1 MNTTISRRARS
12 AAHPLSPPA
21 GTAGRAALAALLV
34 PALLASQPA
43 RACAT
48 CGCTL
53 SADAAAGYS
62 ALPGLRFNFEYDFI
76 SQDQLRSGTGTAGAA
91 RVVNAPSNPALGGG
105 EIEKQTINRY
115 LTLGVSYAPDPSWNF
130 TMLVPYVMRSHTT
143 FGQQSTPYMSSET
156 APDQV
161 SGARLSELGDL
172 KLIGSYQGLLP
183 THNLGVQ
190 LGMKLPTGRY
200 GTSVN
205 FNSGPN
211 AGTPLDASLQAGT
224 GSTDLI
230 VGAYYYRAVSQN
242 FDAFVNAQFQS
253 AVAHKQDQ
261 PGNDFRPGN
270 SASMSV
276 GLRYE
281 AHPGWVPQLQVN
293 LLHKSADQGALADT
307 TDTAGTVA
315 YLSPGLTLRVMD
327 HLHVFGFA
335 QVPVYSRLDGYQLFP
350 RWTATVGGSYAF

>member
-1 MNTTISRRARS
+1 MNKLICPRGNSTSGLFATHGLIT
-12 AAHPLSPPA
+12 PTV
-21 GTAGRAALAALLV
+21 GALLLAT
-34 PALLASQPA
+34 ALVTPDVS

-76 SQDQLRSGTGTAGAA
+76 NQSELRTGTGSASASQ
-91 RVVNAPSNPALGGG
+91 VVNAPSNPSLGGG

-115 LTLGVSYAPDPSWNF
+115 LTMGVNYTPSASWNF
-130 TMLVPYVMRSHTT
+130 AMLVPYVMRTHTT
-143 FGQQSTPYMSSET
+143 FGNQSAPYIGSET
-156 APDQV
+156 ASDQV
-161 SGARLSELGDL
+161 SGARLSQLGDIR
-172 KLIGSYQGLLP
+172 LIGSYQGLLP
-183 THNLGVQ
+183 THNLGLQ
-190 LGMKLPTGRY
+190 LGVKLPTGHY

-205 FNSGPN
+205 FDSGPN

-230 VGAYYYRAVSQN
+230 VGAYYYQAISQN
-242 FDAFVNAQFQS
+242 FDVFVNGQFQS
-253 AVAHKQDQ
+253 AVAHRQDQ

-270 SASMSV
+270 SSAMSL

-281 AHPGWVPQLQVN
+281 AHAQWVPQLQLN
-293 LLHKSADQGALADT
+293 LTRKSADQGALADT

-315 YLSPGLTLRVMD
+315 YVSPGITLRVMD
-327 HLHVFGFA
+327 HLHLFGFA
-335 QVPVYSRLDGYQLFP
+335 QIPVYARLDGYQLFP

>member
-76 SQDQLRSGTGTAGAA
+76 SQDQLRSGTGNAGAA
-91 RVVNAPSNPALGGG
+91 QVVNAPSNPALGGG

-172 KLIGSYQGLLP
+172 KLIGSYQ
-183 THNLGVQ
+183 
-190 LGMKLPTGRY
+190 
-200 GTSVN
+200 
-205 FNSGPN
+205 
-211 AGTPLDASLQAGT
+211 
-224 GSTDLI
+224 
-230 VGAYYYRAVSQN
+230 
-242 FDAFVNAQFQS
+242 
-253 AVAHKQDQ
+253 
-261 PGNDFRPGN
+261 
-270 SASMSV
+270 
-276 GLRYE
+276 
-281 AHPGWVPQLQVN
+281 
-293 LLHKSADQGALADT
+293 
-307 TDTAGTVA
+307 
-315 YLSPGLTLRVMD
+315 
-327 HLHVFGFA
+327 
-335 QVPVYSRLDGYQLFP
+335 
-350 RWTATVGGSYAF
+350 

>member
-1 MNTTISRRARS
+1 V
-12 AAHPLSPPA
+12 
-21 GTAGRAALAALLV
+21 RAAAVVLLYG
-34 PALLASQPA
+34 PAILASQA
-43 RACAT
+43 SHACAT

-53 SADAAAGYS
+53 SADAATGYS
-62 ALPGLRFNFEYDFI
+62 ALPGLRLNFEYDYI
-76 SQDQLRSGTGTAGAA
+76 NQDQLRSGTNTASPAQ
-91 RVVNAPSNPALGGG
+91 VVNSPSNPALGGG

-115 LTLGVSYAPDPSWNF
+115 LTLGLNYTPTPSWTF
-130 TMLVPYVMRSHTT
+130 SMLVPYVMRSHTT
-143 FGQQSTPYMSSET
+143 YGQQSAPYTSSET

-161 SGARLSELGDL
+161 SGARLSELGDI

-183 THNLGVQ
+183 LHNLGVQ
-190 LGMKLPTGRY
+190 LGVKLPTGHY

-205 FNSGPN
+205 FDTGPN
-211 AGTPLDASLQAGT
+211 AGTPLDASLQAGS

-230 VGAYYYRAVSQN
+230 VGGYYYQTVSQN
-242 FDAFVNAQFQS
+242 FDAFVNAQFES

-270 SASMSV
+270 SASMSF

-281 AHPGWVPQLQVN
+281 AHPQWVPQLQVN
-293 LLHKSADQGALADT
+293 LVHKSADQGALADT

-315 YLSPGLTLRVMD
+315 YMSPGITLRVTQ

-350 RWTATVGGSYAF
+350 HWTATVGGSYAF